1 MGQVQLRAL
10 GGTYARHDHISRTE
24 YCNSTAIAKMM
35 KERTL
40 SFGRCLEPGTLSV
53 FWILSRGRTTA
64 VSAQSKRVIAEAH
77 LAKQRGYPI
86 ASSPSMRVVIA
97 EDSLIYRAL
106 MKRHFEEWGLSCVF
120 ASDGSEAWA
129 LLRDQELPTLALLD
143 WVLPELDGIDL
154 CRKIRSELGVERYIY
169 IILITSKNL
178 KQDIVEAM
186 EAGADDYL
194 IKPFYAPELKA
205 RVLAGKRILDLQS
218 TLLQTQESLRIAATH
233 DALTGLKNRMEIVGI
248 LIQELARSRR
258 NGGPVGVMFAD
269 LDHFKSINDSIGHLG
284 GDTVLKVV
292 SRRLTSAVRIYDQ
305 IGRYGGE
312 EFLVVL
318 PGCDLQGT
326 KTRAEELL
334 RTVRKAPIETS
345 YGTKTVTVSVG
356 IASTS
361 TNGFIK
367 AEELLNSADE
377 ALYRAKENGRN
388 RVEAPLPQPVFEIA
402 QSQFQEQSS
411 SLGNAGLGKMRF
423 TEDIDVG
430 NE

>member
-1 MGQVQLRAL
+1 MDKSNSDTL
-10 GGTYARHDHISRTE
+10 GGAHASHDHISRTE
-24 YCNSTAIAKMM
+24 YCNFTAIAKMM

-40 SFGRCLEPGTLSV
+40 RFGHLSGTWNLV
-53 FWILSRGRTTA
+53 RILDFSPGRTA
-64 VSAQSKRVIAEAH
+64 AASAQSKRVIADAH
-77 LAKQRGYPI
+77 LAKQRGYTI
-86 ASSPSMRVVIA
+86 ASCA
-97 EDSLIYRAL
+97 
-106 MKRHFEEWGLSCVF
+106 F

-169 IILITSKNL
+169 TILITSKNR

-258 NGGPVGVMFAD
+258 NGGPVGVIFAD
-269 LDHFKSINDSIGHLG
+269 IDHFKSINDSIGHLG

-305 IGRYGGE
+305 VGRYGGE

-334 RTVRKAPIETS
+334 RTVRKEPIETS
-345 YGTKTVTVSVG
+345 YGTKTVTVSIG

-361 TNGFIK
+361 ENGLVEG
-367 AEELLNSADE
+367 EELLNSADE

-388 RVEAPLPQPVFEIA
+388 RVEGPLPQPVLEIA
-402 QSQFQEQSS
+402 Q
-411 SLGNAGLGKMRF
+411 
-423 TEDIDVG
+423 T
-430 NE
+430 